1 MSAFSFEIKHKSTK
15 SKARRGAL
23 TTPHGVIQTPAFVT
37 VGTKSSVKSLTPEDL
52 DNIGTQFCF
61 VNTYHT
67 VLSPGTE
74 IMEKVGGVHNFSK
87 IKQPIITDS
96 GGFQVFSLA
105 RNKFAKDK
113 ESPHLVKITEDGVKF
128 KSHIDGTEFYFTPEF
143 SIQAQKKI
151 GADFIV
157 AFDECTY
164 LEATE
169 KYTRNAMNRTHE
181 WANRSL
187 RAFGTSETQQMYG
200 VIQGGTFENL
210 RKESAKYIASLPF
223 QNLAIGGVS
232 VGETKKQMREQISW
246 VMDEI
251 WEDPRPRHLL
261 GIGDFD
267 DIFDSVE
274 QGLDTLDCVS
284 PTRHA
289 RVGRLYVRNNNIF
302 SGIDIFDSKYRAD
315 LTPIYDHCDCYTCKN
330 FTKAY
335 LFHLFKQKE
344 LLYYRLATIHNL
356 TFMETMMRDIRK
368 SIEEDRFEEF
378 KNSCILP

>member
-1 MSAFSFEIKHKSTK
+1 MFEFKITTKSKK
-15 SKARRGAL
+15 SKARRGVL

-52 DNIGTQFCF
+52 DMIGTQFVF

-74 IMEKVGGVHNFSK
+74 ILNKVGGVHNFSK
-87 IKQPIITDS
+87 ITKPIITDS

-105 RNKFAKDK
+105 RNKFSKNN
-113 ESPHLVKITEDGVKF
+113 ETPHLVKITEDGVKF
-128 KSHIDGTEFYFTPEF
+128 KSHIDGTEYYFTPEF
-143 SIQAQKKI
+143 SIQSQKKI

-169 KYTRNAMNRTHE
+169 KYTRNAMVRTHE

-187 RAFGTSETQQMYG
+187 REFGTSDVQQMYG
-200 VIQGGTFENL
+200 VIQGGVFENL
-210 RKESAKYIASLPF
+210 RKESAKFITALPF
-223 QNLAIGGVS
+223 FGIAIGGVS
-232 VGETKKQMREQISW
+232 VGETKKQMRDQISW

-251 WEDPRPRHLL
+251 REDPRPRHLL
-261 GIGDFD
+261 GIGGFD
-267 DIFDSVE
+267 DIFDAVE
-274 QGLDTLDCVS
+274 EGLDTLDCVT

-289 RVGRLYVRNNNIF
+289 RVGKLYVRKVNTL
-302 SGIDIFDSKYRAD
+302 SHIDIFENKYRDD
-315 LTPIYDHCDCYTCKN
+315 LTPISDECECYTCKN

-344 LLYYRLATIHNL
+344 LLFYRLATIHNL
-356 TFMETMMRDIRK
+356 TFMEKLMKDIRD
-368 SIEEDRFEEF
+368 SIEEGRFEEF
-378 KNSCILP
+378 KASCQLL

>member
-1 MSAFSFEIKHKSTK
+1 MFEFKITTKSKK
-15 SKARRGAL
+15 SKARRGVL

-52 DNIGTQFCF
+52 DMIGTQFVF

-74 IMEKVGGVHNFSK
+74 ILNKVGGVHNFSK
-87 IKQPIITDS
+87 ITKPIITDS

-105 RNKFAKDK
+105 RNKFSKNN
-113 ESPHLVKITEDGVKF
+113 ETPHLVKITEDGVKF
-128 KSHIDGTEFYFTPEF
+128 KSHIDGTEYYFTPEF
-143 SIQAQKKI
+143 SIQSQKKI

-169 KYTRNAMNRTHE
+169 KYTRNAMVRTHE

-187 RAFGTSETQQMYG
+187 REFGTSDVQQMYG
-200 VIQGGTFENL
+200 VIQGGVFENL
-210 RKESAKYIASLPF
+210 RKESAKFITALPF
-223 QNLAIGGVS
+223 FGIAIGGVS
-232 VGETKKQMREQISW
+232 VGETKKQMRDQISW

-251 WEDPRPRHLL
+251 REDPRPRHLL
-261 GIGDFD
+261 GIGGFD
-267 DIFDSVE
+267 DIFDAVE
-274 QGLDTLDCVS
+274 EGLDTLDCVT

-289 RVGRLYVRNNNIF
+289 RVGKLYVRKVNTL
-302 SGIDIFDSKYRAD
+302 SHIDIFENKYRDD
-315 LTPIYDHCDCYTCKN
+315 LTPISDECECYTCKN

-344 LLYYRLATIHNL
+344 LLFYRLATIHNL
-356 TFMETMMRDIRK
+356 TFMEKLMKDIRD
-368 SIEEDRFEEF
+368 SIEEGRFKEF
-378 KNSCILP
+378 KASCQLL

>member
-1 MSAFSFEIKHKSTK
+1 MFKFKILSKSRK
-15 SKARRGAL
+15 SKARRGVL
-23 TTPHGVIQTPAFVT
+23 STPHGTIQTPAFVT

-52 DNIGTQFCF
+52 STIGTQFCF

-87 IKQPIITDS
+87 IRQPIITDS

-143 SIQAQKKI
+143 SIESQKKI

-210 RKESAKYIASLPF
+210 RRESAKYIAGLPF

-232 VGETKKQMREQISW
+232 VGETKKQMREQIGW
-246 VMDEI
+246 VMEEI
-251 WEDPRPRHLL
+251 WEDVRPRHLL

-289 RVGRLYVRNNNIF
+289 RVGRLYVRNKNTF
-302 SGIDIFDSKYRAD
+302 SGIDIFDSKNRTD
-315 LTPIYDHCDCYTCKN
+315 LTPISEHCDCYTCKN

-356 TFMETMMRDIRK
+356 NFMEKMMNDIRE

-378 KNSCILP
+378 KKSCVLI